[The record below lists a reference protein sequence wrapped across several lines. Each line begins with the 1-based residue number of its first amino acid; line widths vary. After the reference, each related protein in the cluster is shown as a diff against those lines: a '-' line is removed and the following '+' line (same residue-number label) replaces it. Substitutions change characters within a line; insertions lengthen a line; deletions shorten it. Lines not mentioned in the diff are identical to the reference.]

1 MKLSSL
7 TKHQTLSQEESA
19 MNYKTLYNGE
29 KIPVIGQGTWGL
41 GGGMT
46 RDDSL
51 DEMALQ
57 AIRNAIELGYTH
69 IDTAEMYGRGHA
81 EELVGQV
88 IGDFKR
94 EELFITSKV
103 WKITMYYKNT
113 LRALESSLLRLGT
126 DYLDL
131 YLIHRPNRE
140 IPLDETFRAL
150 NQLVEQGKVKY
161 LGVSNFNLEQLKRA
175 QVLADTPLV
184 TNQVP
189 YNLHKRTYVD
199 NGVLE
204 YCQENNILLT
214 AYSPIDRGYL
224 LEDPKV
230 KEIAEKYAA
239 RPSQVALNWLILQ
252 PKVIALPMSTKREH
266 LQENLGAL
274 DLELSQEDIQK
285 LDQIEFPEEVL
296 WPE

>member
-1 MKLSSL
+1 
-7 TKHQTLSQEESA
+7 

-81 EELVGQV
+81 EELVRQV

-94 EELFITSKV
+94 EELFIASKV

-113 LRALESSLLRLGT
+113 LRALESSLMRLGT

-175 QVLADTPLV
+175 QALADTPLV

>member
-1 MKLSSL
+1 
-7 TKHQTLSQEESA
+7 

-94 EELFITSKV
+94 EELFIASKV

-113 LRALESSLLRLGT
+113 LRALESSLMRLGT

-175 QVLADTPLV
+175 QALADTPLV

-224 LEDPKV
+224 LEDPTV

-239 RPSQVALNWLILQ
+239 TPSQVALNWLIRQ

-274 DLELSQEDIQK
+274 KMELSEEDIKK

>member
-1 MKLSSL
+1 MK
-7 TKHQTLSQEESA
+7 T
-19 MNYKTLYNGE
+19 KTLYNGE

-46 RDDSL
+46 WDDSQ

-94 EELFITSKV
+94 EDLFITSKV

-175 QVLADTPLV
+175 QALADTPLV

>member
-1 MKLSSL
+1 MK
-7 TKHQTLSQEESA
+7 T
-19 MNYKTLYNGE
+19 KTLHNGE
-29 KIPVIGQGTWGL
+29 RIPVIGQGTWGL

-46 RDDSL
+46 RDDSQ

-57 AIRNAIELGYTH
+57 AIRDAIELGYTH

-88 IGDFKR
+88 IRDFKR
-94 EELFITSKV
+94 EELFIASKV
-103 WKITMYYKNT
+103 WKITMYYKDT
-113 LRALESSLLRLGT
+113 LRALESSLMRLDTG
-126 DYLDL
+126 YLDL
-131 YLIHRPNRE
+131 YLIHRPNRNV
-140 IPLDETFRAL
+140 PLDETFRAL
-150 NQLVEQGKVKY
+150 NQLVKQGKVKY
-161 LGVSNFNLEQLKRA
+161 LGVSNFDLEQFKRA
-175 QVLADTPLV
+175 QALADTPLV

-199 NGVLE
+199 NGILK
-204 YCQENNILLT
+204 YCQDNNILLT

-224 LEDPKV
+224 LEDPVV
-230 KEIAEKYAA
+230 KKIAAKYAA
-239 RPSQVALNWLILQ
+239 TPSQVALSWLIRQ
-252 PKVIALPMSTKREH
+252 PKVIALPMSANREH

-274 DLELSQEDIQK
+274 QLELSEEDIIK

>member
-1 MKLSSL
+1 
-7 TKHQTLSQEESA
+7 

-29 KIPVIGQGTWGL
+29 NIPVIGQGTWGL

-94 EELFITSKV
+94 EDLFIASKV

-113 LRALESSLLRLGT
+113 LRALESSLLRLVT

-175 QVLADTPLV
+175 QALADTPLV

-224 LEDPKV
+224 LEDPTV
-230 KEIAEKYAA
+230 KEIAGKYAA

-252 PKVIALPMSTKREH
+252 PKVIALPMSTKRGH

>member
-1 MKLSSL
+1 
-7 TKHQTLSQEESA
+7 

-81 EELVGQV
+81 EELVRQV

-94 EELFITSKV
+94 EELFIASKV

-161 LGVSNFNLEQLKRA
+161 LGVSNFNLEQVKRA
-175 QVLADTPLV
+175 QALSASPLV

-252 PKVIALPMSTKREH
+252 PKVIALPMSTKRGH

>member
-1 MKLSSL
+1 
-7 TKHQTLSQEESA
+7 

-46 RDDSL
+46 WDDSQ

-94 EELFITSKV
+94 EDLFITSKV

-113 LRALESSLLRLGT
+113 LSALESSLLRLGT

-175 QVLADTPLV
+175 QALADTPLV

-230 KEIAEKYAA
+230 KEIAGKYAA
-239 RPSQVALNWLILQ
+239 RPSQVALSWLILQ

-274 DLELSQEDIQK
+274 KMELSEEDIKK

>member
-1 MKLSSL
+1 
-7 TKHQTLSQEESA
+7 

-113 LRALESSLLRLGT
+113 LRALESSLMRLGT

-175 QVLADTPLV
+175 QALSASPLV

-224 LEDPKV
+224 LEDPTV
-230 KEIAEKYAA
+230 KEIAGKYAA

-252 PKVIALPMSTKREH
+252 PKVIALPMSTKRGH

>member
-1 MKLSSL
+1 
-7 TKHQTLSQEESA
+7 

-94 EELFITSKV
+94 EELFIASKV

-113 LRALESSLLRLGT
+113 LRALESSLMRLGT

-175 QVLADTPLV
+175 QALADTPLV